1 MKASAPAGRRLPGV
15 SLLLSL
21 PALVLALAP
30 GWAGRL
36 ELDWRAVAEGEV
48 WRVVTGHWT
57 HASTEQLVWDLGA
70 FFVLAAACELRD
82 DPNGRRRLLAAVG
95 LAALAVPLTLWLV
108 LPGVE
113 RYRGLSA
120 IDSALFVLLAVLF
133 LRDELA
139 AGRPEGWWG
148 GLALA
153 AFLGKL
159 GWEAA
164 TGGTLFAP
172 AAGGAV
178 PLPLAHLAGG
188 LCGLAAACLPSS
200 GRFWGGIIPADGR
213 CAPAGFC
220 ALMRKLS

>member
-1 MKASAPAGRRLPGV
+1 MRSPSPAGRRLPGV

-21 PALVLALAP
+21 PALVLALVP
-30 GWAGRL
+30 RWAGRL
-36 ELDWRAVAEGEV
+36 ELDWRAVAGGEV

-57 HASTEQLVWDLGA
+57 HASAEQLVWDLGA
-70 FFVLAAACELRD
+70 FIALAAACELCG
-82 DPNGRRRLLAAVG
+82 GRRRLLAAVG
-95 LAALAVPLTLWLV
+95 LAALAVPLTLRLA

-133 LRDELA
+133 LREELA
-139 AGRPEGWWG
+139 AGRAEGWWG

-188 LCGLAAACLPSS
+188 LCGLAAACLPAS
-200 GRFWGGIIPADGR
+200 GRFRGGIIPADGR

>member
-1 MKASAPAGRRLPGV
+1 MRSSSPAGRRLPAV

-21 PALVLALAP
+21 PALVLAFAP
-30 GWAGRL
+30 RWAGHL
-36 ELDWRAVAEGEV
+36 ELDWRAVAGGEV
-48 WRVVTGHWT
+48 WRLVTGHWT
-57 HASTEQLVWDLGA
+57 HASAEQLVWDLGA
-70 FFVLAAACELRD
+70 FVVLAAACELRD
-82 DPNGRRRLLAAVG
+82 GPNGRRRLLAAVG
-95 LAALAVPLTLWLV
+95 LASLAVPLTLRLA
-108 LPGVE
+108 LPAVE

-133 LRDELA
+133 LREELA
-139 AGRPEGWWG
+139 AGRAEGWWG

-164 TGGTLFAP
+164 TGATLFAP

-188 LCGLAAACLPSS
+188 LCGLVAACRWEPSEGLPYRVTSTAE
-200 GRFWGGIIPADGR
+200 R
-213 CAPAGFC
+213 
-220 ALMRKLS
+220 